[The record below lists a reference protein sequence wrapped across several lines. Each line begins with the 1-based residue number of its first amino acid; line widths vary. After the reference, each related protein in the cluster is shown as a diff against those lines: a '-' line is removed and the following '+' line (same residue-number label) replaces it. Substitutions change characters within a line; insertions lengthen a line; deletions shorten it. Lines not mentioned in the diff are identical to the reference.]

1 MKSVVISPN
10 LTIRIFLKNKTFK
23 GHKVEA
29 SKKDF
34 NNRPETKINQDKP
47 LIILWEA

>member
-1 MKSVVISPN
+1 MKSVVILPN
-10 LTIRIFLKNKTFK
+10 LTKSIFLKNKKSK

-29 SKKDF
+29 LKKDF
-34 NNRPETKINQDKP
+34 DNRPETKINQDKP